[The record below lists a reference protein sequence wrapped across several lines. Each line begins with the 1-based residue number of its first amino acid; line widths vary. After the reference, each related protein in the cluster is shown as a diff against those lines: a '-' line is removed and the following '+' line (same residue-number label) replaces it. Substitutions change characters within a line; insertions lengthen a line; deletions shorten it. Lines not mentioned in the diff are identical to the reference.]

1 MVIPDI
7 KEIKE
12 VTRIIVQP
20 GKESEVIKREGEE
33 FLVFIAV
40 SGCGVIRNIEV
51 AKSLG
56 NILSYNGAVRF
67 DFRDGKK
74 FIIVV
79 REELKEPLDVI
90 MLRMVLT
97 VNLGK

>member
-7 KEIKE
+7 GEIKE
-12 VTRIIVQP
+12 VIRITVKP
-20 GKESEVIKREGEE
+20 GEQSEIIKREGEE

-40 SGCGVIRNIEV
+40 AGCGVIRNIEV
-51 AKSLG
+51 AESLG

-74 FIIVV
+74 FIIEV
-79 REELKEPLDVI
+79 REELKESLDVI